1 MEHIQPS
8 LLSSHCRCDINSR
21 WKRAAPAP
29 STSEKLTH
37 SSGFIFSVCL
47 VLMTGKELFFL
58 SLLEINQRFFH
69 RLSGQPKGF
78 KELHQ
83 GTEVKEKRIF
93 LLYLFPYFLWRKQE
107 FFFPCSISRGKRFCA
122 DFWDQF
128 FPSAGTQKGI
138 MYVKCS
144 ILPAWQHRS
153 IFIAAELFVRV
164 TDPNLMCGATN
175 VELYE
180 NWSIF

>member
-1 MEHIQPS
+1 MEHVQPS

-93 LLYLFPYFLWRKQE
+93 SALSLSLFPLKKAGIFFSLQYQQREKILSRFLR
-107 FFFPCSISRGKRFCA
+107 P
-122 DFWDQF
+122 
-128 FPSAGTQKGI
+128 
-138 MYVKCS
+138 
-144 ILPAWQHRS
+144 ILPLCGHTERDNVCKVQHTPS
-153 IFIAAELFVRV
+153 MTAPLNFH
-164 TDPNLMCGATN
+164 C
-175 VELYE
+175 
-180 NWSIF
+180 S